1 MEKAPMPV
9 PSELLSRLSMHSS
22 TNGLSEAEVG
32 MIAEHVEIVRYQ
44 EDEVVQR
51 PDSPVD
57 ALYLIY
63 AGKLS
68 VALVFPDKTIK
79 TFAYVGRDEQFGLLA
94 LHQDGPAGVKV
105 IAEQPCVLFRIP
117 RDEAL
122 RLMRKLPLWNRNLL
136 KAIGGAFRDS
146 VFGGKKLQKKRVIVF
161 IHALQQTRQLT
172 TELVKQLTFLGEK
185 VGVASDH
192 DALCAAGTTYAMS
205 ILGTDGNLLP
215 VHEIR
220 TELASWSDA
229 DRIVLD
235 CHIKNAASHLYDT
248 IVNCSAAYWVC
259 DSSTIRNVVAELK
272 LLTDKSPRLREKIF
286 TIQLL
291 AEDEQVAP
299 LTPGMK
305 DVCHDTFK
313 LHWNGCHTQSYVCTR
328 AAGMRR
334 ILHHLRGIS
343 VGLAL
348 GGGAARGMAHLGVLQ
363 VIEEAGITIDR
374 LSGTSA
380 GALTGIPFS
389 SGESVDCLIE
399 RFATD
404 LQPGW
409 FYRMLPY
416 GGSIYALVKYRTGG
430 WNPMLRRYLH
440 DWQLEQLPL
449 PFTAVTVDLVSAE
462 AVWRCRGDATQAI
475 LESINLPGIAR
486 PICCDGRTLVDGGVL
501 NVVPANVVVKQ
512 GANLVISSDV
522 SAKIGF
528 EFYGNTPDTPTK
540 KMKTPSGA
548 AALVRMRTVQDRN
561 IRNLNGGAADIVI
574 EPDVSAVELADFKNA
589 RKIAK
594 LGRDAA
600 EKALPELKR
609 ILQDMDPQLYRL

>member
-1 MEKAPMPV
+1 MPV
-9 PSELLSRLSMHSS
+9 PSELLSRLSIHSS

-32 MIAEHVEIVRYQ
+32 MIAEHVEVVRCQ
-44 EDEVVQR
+44 EGEVVQR

-57 ALYLIY
+57 ALHLVY
-63 AGKLS
+63 AGRLS
-68 VALVFPDKTIK
+68 LALVLPDNTIK
-79 TFAYVGRDEQFGLLA
+79 TFAYVGRDEQLGVLA
-94 LHQDGPAGVKV
+94 LHQDGPTGIKV

-117 RDEAL
+117 RDDAL
-122 RLMRKLPLWNRNLL
+122 RLMHELPLWNRNLL
-136 KAIGGAFRDS
+136 KAIGGAFRDH

-161 IHALQQTRQLT
+161 VHTLQQTRQLT
-172 TELVKQLTFLGEK
+172 TELVKQMTFLGEK
-185 VGVASDH
+185 VGVASDN
-192 DALCAAGTTYAMS
+192 DALLAAGTAYAMP

-215 VHEIR
+215 VHKIR
-220 TELASWSDA
+220 TEIANWSDA
-229 DRIVLD
+229 GRIVLD
-235 CHIKNAASHLYDT
+235 CHIKYVASYLYEMIIGCNAT
-248 IVNCSAAYWVC
+248 YWLC
-259 DSSTIRNVVAELK
+259 DSSTMSDAVAELK
-272 LLTDKSPRLREKIF
+272 PLIDKSPRLREKIF
-286 TIQLL
+286 AIQLL

-299 LTPGMK
+299 LTPGMEN
-305 DVCHDTFK
+305 VCHDTFK
-313 LHWNGCHTQSYVCTR
+313 LHWNGCHTQSHVCTKS
-328 AAGMRR
+328 AGMRR
-334 ILHHLRGIS
+334 ILHHLRGVSI
-343 VGLAL
+343 GLAL

-389 SGESVDCLIE
+389 SGVSVDCLIE

-416 GGSIYALVKYRTGG
+416 GDSIYALVKYRTGG
-430 WNPMLRRYLH
+430 WDPMLRKYLH
-440 DWQLEQLPL
+440 DWRLEQLPL

-486 PICCDGRTLVDGGVL
+486 PICHDGRTLVDGGVL
-501 NVVPANVVVKQ
+501 NVVPANVVVNQ

-522 SAKIGF
+522 SAKIRF
-528 EFYGNTPDTPTK
+528 EFCGNSPDTPTN
-540 KMKTPSGA
+540 KMRTPSGT
-548 AALVRMRTVQDRN
+548 AALIRMRTVQDRN

-600 EKALPELKR
+600 EKGLPELKR
-609 ILQDMDPQLYRL
+609 ILHEMDPQLYNF